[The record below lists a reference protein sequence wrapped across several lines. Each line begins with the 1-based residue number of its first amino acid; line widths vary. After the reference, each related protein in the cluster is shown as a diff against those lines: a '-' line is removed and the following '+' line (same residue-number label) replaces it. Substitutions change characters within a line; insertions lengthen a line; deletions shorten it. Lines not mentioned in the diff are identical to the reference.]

1 MIGRGCHFWR
11 RRALLVC
18 ACCVLPGL
26 LPALAFSRPV
36 VAITRPADQA
46 VLYGDTTVE
55 VAFRS
60 DSMRPI
66 VRLDLL
72 LDGRDIQSDPLPT
85 PLLEG
90 QRTLLLPSA
99 ALAPGT
105 HRLTVRALDTLG
117 DVGTVE
123 VNISSPGGAA
133 GGVDVIPPAVSI
145 YYPAQGA
152 TVSGFVTVRAEVN
165 DSSPIRVVMF
175 YVDGKLHTVRMNAP
189 PFTAEWDTRRFQ
201 DGPHVLEARAKDSAD
216 NEGNAA
222 PVTVIVQ
229 NHAAAPTPAP
239 VPTPVTVPGPAT
251 IPTPG
256 VSGPTASGSPA
267 VVIPVV
273 VAPPTISGGTGE
285 PAVVIPGPVPVTP
298 SPVVAMPPVET
309 GTGPGPMVAATGPI
323 GAPGGVPAPVTPVPG
338 TPSTELQVP
347 VVEAPTLASADT
359 ALAPPPGASDEPK
372 LASAGPMLPAP
383 TATLAR
389 PDTTV
394 AEPQTATPEGTPML
408 PTAQPS
414 GDPLTAPAGELPVP
428 APIPLMTPGLG
439 VLSEPPAP
447 EPEPVAAPTETTVPA
462 TGAAP
467 TETPAP
473 ATSTTPVEGTAP
485 AAVTAPV
492 ESPAPVETPAA
503 TSTPAV
509 APPVEAVATP
519 PVSPEQLATAPMG
532 TTEAAPEPRV
542 LVPGLVKPTVDLYK
556 EGPQAAVPDLSL
568 GAAGSSEAPAYVP
581 VSVGN
586 PVETPTKPVEEPAAT
601 GIATPVTPVAVVPEA
616 SASEGN
622 TTEFRR
628 INGGPGAPV
637 ASAAPEGTAAIA
649 RSPRTHRLTAAD
661 GRALAKATMTYN
673 GRALPVEARP
683 EVRQG
688 VLMVSLKH
696 IIEAAD
702 GALYWFASEKIARAV
717 TEKTDLSVRLGSA
730 RGAVNGKSLELAAAP
745 VLKDGRILVPLE
757 FVCAALGMTVE
768 FDPDAE
774 RVLATGPSK
783 TQ

>member
-1 MIGRGCHFWR
+1 
-11 RRALLVC
+11 
-18 ACCVLPGL
+18 
-26 LPALAFSRPV
+26 
-36 VAITRPADQA
+36 
-46 VLYGDTTVE
+46 
-55 VAFRS
+55 
-60 DSMRPI
+60 
-66 VRLDLL
+66 
-72 LDGRDIQSDPLPT
+72 
-85 PLLEG
+85 
-90 QRTLLLPSA
+90 
-99 ALAPGT
+99 
-105 HRLTVRALDTLG
+105 
-117 DVGTVE
+117 
-123 VNISSPGGAA
+123 
-133 GGVDVIPPAVSI
+133 
-145 YYPAQGA
+145 
-152 TVSGFVTVRAEVN
+152 
-165 DSSPIRVVMF
+165 
-175 YVDGKLHTVRMNAP
+175 
-189 PFTAEWDTRRFQ
+189 
-201 DGPHVLEARAKDSAD
+201 
-216 NEGNAA
+216 
-222 PVTVIVQ
+222 
-229 NHAAAPTPAP
+229 
-239 VPTPVTVPGPAT
+239 
-251 IPTPG
+251 
-256 VSGPTASGSPA
+256 
-267 VVIPVV
+267 
-273 VAPPTISGGTGE
+273 
-285 PAVVIPGPVPVTP
+285 
-298 SPVVAMPPVET
+298 
-309 GTGPGPMVAATGPI
+309 
-323 GAPGGVPAPVTPVPG
+323 
-338 TPSTELQVP
+338 
-347 VVEAPTLASADT
+347 
-359 ALAPPPGASDEPK
+359 
-372 LASAGPMLPAP
+372 
-383 TATLAR
+383 
-389 PDTTV
+389 
-394 AEPQTATPEGTPML
+394 ML

-428 APIPLMTPGLG
+428 APMPLMTPGLG
-439 VLSEPPAP
+439 SLPEPPAP

-503 TSTPAV
+503 TSTPAA

-519 PVSPEQLATAPMG
+519 PASPEQLATAPMG

-568 GAAGSSEAPAYVP
+568 GAAGSSEAPAYVS

-586 PVETPTKPVEEPAAT
+586 PVETPTKPVEEPVAT